1 MNGTYSAYVS
11 SETPPASPTRSIHHM
26 LHSTTLQDDVKEYW
40 GFHLLKGST
49 VTISTCAR

>member
-1 MNGTYSAYVS
+1 MNGSYNAYVS
-11 SETPPASPTRSIHHM
+11 SETPPASLTRSTHYM
-26 LHSTTLQDDVKEYW
+26 LYSTTLEDDVKEYW